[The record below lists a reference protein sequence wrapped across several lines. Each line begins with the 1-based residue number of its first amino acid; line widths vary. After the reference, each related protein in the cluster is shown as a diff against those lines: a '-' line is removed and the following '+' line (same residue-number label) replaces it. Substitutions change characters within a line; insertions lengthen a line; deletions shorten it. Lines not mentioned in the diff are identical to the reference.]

1 MLTRVYTPEEEKERA
16 MKALK
21 LNGFESLGYDYDPRY
36 DPKLL
41 AASSKPIVRIKRLG
55 FSGHSPNNIKLKGAS
70 SVRKYLNEEKEKA
83 EKAFGLNWGF

>member
-21 LNGFESLGYDYDPRY
+21 LNGFESPGYNYDPRY

-41 AASSKPIVRIKRLG
+41 AASSNTNKPTLRIKRLG
-55 FSGHSPNNIKLKGAS
+55 FRPSPMNIKLRH
-70 SVRKYLNEEKEKA
+70 RKRKQKKPWDLTGDSKI
-83 EKAFGLNWGF
+83 